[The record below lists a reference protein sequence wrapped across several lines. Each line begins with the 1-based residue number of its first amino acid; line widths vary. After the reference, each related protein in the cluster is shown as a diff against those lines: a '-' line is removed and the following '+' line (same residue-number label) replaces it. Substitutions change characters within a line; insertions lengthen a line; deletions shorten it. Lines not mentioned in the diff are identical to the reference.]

1 VQEAYVDS
9 SLQEFHVRY
18 VKYFTMMYDIMHYEA
33 LCCYY
38 RVFSA
43 DVRKQRMFFSHWQ
56 KVVQGYRRSEQSR
69 EHGRILQSLNS
80 VREKK
85 ERDLFAAITAERE
98 KASRMQDEMEA
109 NRLELNK
116 MTAITPK

>member
-1 VQEAYVDS
+1 
-9 SLQEFHVRY
+9 
-18 VKYFTMMYDIMHYEA
+18 
-33 LCCYY
+33 
-38 RVFSA
+38 
-43 DVRKQRMFFSHWQ
+43 MFFSHWQ